1 MTSPQPLNDPLY
13 KITPIINHL
22 QVIFKKFKAKEYIC
36 IDEQVVPFKGRS
48 LIKQDNPNKPKKWS
62 YNCMF
67 HVIAKD

>member
-48 LIKQDNPNKPKKWS
+48 LIKQDNPN
-62 YNCMF
+62 
-67 HVIAKD
+67 